1 MKVVTLVTL
10 FLAQGK
16 LSSSTDPIAPHE
28 KTQTIGWV
36 SEPDGRETFSLMTSC
51 VLTLS
56 LCVWSAMHLNIPH
69 YRESRW
75 QYWLRHV
82 KWGLVGVFAPELVVF
97 AAWRQ
102 YVSAN
107 AVRYEVSQTIDTKDS
122 DKEHESTVIFFA
134 KSSQL
139 CFIDNDLGNQNNRFF
154 QSQRAC

>member
-1 MKVVTLVTL
+1 MKVVTLFL
-10 FLAQGK
+10 FFLAQGK
-16 LSSSTDPIAPHE
+16 ASSHTGPLVPHE
-28 KTQTIGWV
+28 ESLTMGWV
-36 SEPDGRETFSLMTSC
+36 SEPDGRGTFSLMTSC

-82 KWGLVGVFAPELVVF
+82 KWGLVGIFAPELVVF

-107 AVRYEVSQTIDTKDS
+107 AVQYEVLQSNGAKNS
-122 DKEHESTVIFFA
+122 DKEHKMTVIFLQSPHNFA
-134 KSSQL
+134 L
-139 CFIDNDLGNQNNRFF
+139 LTMV
-154 QSQRAC
+154 